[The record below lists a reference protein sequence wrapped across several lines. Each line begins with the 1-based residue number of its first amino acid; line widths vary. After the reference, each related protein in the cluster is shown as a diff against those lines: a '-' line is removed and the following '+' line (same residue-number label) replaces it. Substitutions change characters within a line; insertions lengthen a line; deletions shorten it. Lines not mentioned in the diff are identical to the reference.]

1 MKQNG
6 DRGKMNIARTSQP
19 ICKGCGQSIN
29 GYYLT
34 ALGATWH
41 PEHFVCAICHQP
53 IDDTQFNIHEG
64 KPYHTECDHDRMDPR
79 CAYCH
84 KSITDQYYTH
94 NGAAYHPA
102 CYQEHIVSRCAYC
115 HKPIMGQYYTHEGA
129 SYHTECY
136 RDHVAPRCAYCGKPL
151 MSEYVVDHWGTKY
164 CKEHQSQYPKC
175 VYCGRLVPPQQQEQ
189 AVQSSERVR
198 CPFCR
203 ASAIESLPQA
213 RILFQDLL
221 PQLNAQGLQYDNVP
235 LQLELVDQAR
245 LAQLLHGRSG
255 ADALGVTMQSTHML
269 NKQIVRTEVNGIAV
283 LRGLPSTLFLGV
295 CVHELG
301 HAWLTL
307 QGIQGLASW
316 AAEGFCELL
325 SYRFYGT
332 LNTDE
337 SRHRAEGIEKNPD
350 PVYGEGFRRVHAMAD
365 RMVFQRF
372 VETLRSTKR
381 MPSA

>member
-1 MKQNG
+1 MS
-6 DRGKMNIARTSQP
+6 IARTSQP
-19 ICKGCGQSIN
+19 ICKGCGQTIN

-41 PEHFVCAICHQP
+41 PEHFVCALCHQP

-64 KPYHTECDHDRMDPR
+64 KPYHPECYHDHMDPR

-84 KSITDQYYTH
+84 KSITGQYFTH
-94 NGAAYHPA
+94 NGATYHPE
-102 CYQEHIVSRCAYC
+102 CYQEHIVSRCEYC
-115 HKPIMGQYYTHEGA
+115 HKPIMGQYYTHESA
-129 SYHTECY
+129 SYHTACY

-175 VYCGRLVPPQQQEQ
+175 AYCGRLVPPQQQEQ
-189 AVQSSERVR
+189 AAQSSERVR

-213 RILFQDLL
+213 RILFQGLL

-316 AAEGFCELL
+316 AEEGFCELL
-325 SYRFYGT
+325 SYRFYGK

-337 SRHRAEGIEKNPD
+337 SRHHAEGIEKNPD
-350 PVYGEGFRRVHAMAD
+350 PVYGEGFRRVRAMAD
-365 RMVFQRF
+365 RMGFQRF
-372 VETLRSTKR
+372 VETLRTTKR